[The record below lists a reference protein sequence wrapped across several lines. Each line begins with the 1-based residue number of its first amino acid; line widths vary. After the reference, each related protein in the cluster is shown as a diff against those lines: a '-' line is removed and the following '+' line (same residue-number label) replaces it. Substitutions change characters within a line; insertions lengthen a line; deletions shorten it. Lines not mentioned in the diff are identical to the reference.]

1 MQPFLFLL
9 ASFVVVVAQC
19 TLANLVTW
27 GGARLELM
35 PALVAYAAMST
46 RWPLAL
52 ALALVGGVFLDA
64 LSANRLGISSV
75 ALVTVAFIG
84 SRGQRLVLRDHW
96 SAQMLV
102 GGLASLLASLVL
114 CSSLA
119 VGGLGWMLSLGGV
132 ARVAQVALMSLIA
145 APLLFRALDI
155 VRERLGEERMDGLP
169 PSYKAKQS

>member
-52 ALALVGGVFLDA
+52 WLALVGGVFLDA

-75 ALVTVAFIG
+75 ALVVIAFIG
-84 SRGQRLVLRDHW
+84 SRAQRLVLRNHVW
-96 SAQMLV
+96 AQMLV
-102 GGLASLLASLVL
+102 GLL
-114 CSSLA
+114 SSLIA
-119 VGGLGWMLSLGGV
+119 SIVVWGSLTVGGFGWSLSVAGV
-132 ARVAQVALMSLIA
+132 TRVGQVALMSLVT
-145 APLLFRALDI
+145 APLLFRLLDAM
-155 VRERLGEERMDGLP
+155 REKLGEERMDGLP
-169 PSYKAKQS
+169 PTYKARR